1 MVKVFNLIRSTIYS
15 YPKTSSLLHLIENSY
30 QKLFRNLLI
39 SSLKIINYAYSEL
52 INSFQGIGG
61 TLQKRC
67 VEK

>member
-1 MVKVFNLIRSTIYS
+1 MRHS
-15 YPKTSSLLHLIENSY
+15 ENMLY

-39 SSLKIINYAYSEL
+39 SIFKIINYAYSEL